1 MKRIALALAL
11 LLASSSTARAWDPSR
26 THVGITERAVAKS
39 EVHSRWMEGSAKQ
52 RGWFTPLRIDPQR
65 LRSEERRLLLLA
77 MREAHADVGSIAGG
91 GPGACPKLPA
101 PIETRER
108 CVDGDIWETT
118 ALGWVRIGI
127 ALEVAERDRL
137 LHHFVDPDEPGKPR
151 WKVRGEGR
159 SRWRRVERRAGGPV
173 ASRVGRS
180 GFAGQGTSAIGWL
193 DDRDD
198 PFAPPAMHDHLVRA
212 ALSTNAADRDRHF
225 ALGMV
230 GLGALLHVVQDL
242 GMPAHARGDLAGLLV
257 PLSPEQGD
265 RGSPLAE
272 TARVAFGRAGL
283 PEPLAL
289 GGRPPDADAHASD
302 DLHALLLGDATHEG
316 LVQRA
321 AQRFLSDG
329 SLPKARVIRD
339 DVDAATAAMQLL
351 GDDRAGLLPVEV
363 EGAVL
368 APWPAD
374 SGYLRNGA
382 GRALAAWSRDDDDLV
397 RPYLDRHVLRQQAL
411 ALLPAAVDASA
422 RVLDVVF
429 PAWPEATWD
438 AESDVLELDD
448 VPSLRAGEL
457 TIVGERSDGTRTV
470 LRRVRLLDGERSR
483 IRDVTPA
490 TLPKD
495 ATIVLVLQAR
505 RPDGMKVVIE
515 RRLDAAVPTEPEP
528 TEPAETPPP
537 ATGTSPATLPTTP
550 VPGLRRP
557 SFTTPSSETPSTE
570 APSTEAPSTEAP
582 SSEAPSTE
590 DAPTEE
596 APAETPAEPPKKK
609 PAPR

>member
-1 MKRIALALAL
+1 MRRIVLALAL
-11 LLASSSTARAWDPSR
+11 LLAPLSARAWDPSR
-26 THVGITERAVAKS
+26 THVGITERAVEKS
-39 EVHSRWMEGSAKQ
+39 ELHSRWMEGSAKQ
-52 RGWFTPLRIDPQR
+52 RGWFTPLRVDPTR
-65 LRSEERRLLLLA
+65 LRGEERRLLLLA
-77 MREAHADVGSIAGG
+77 MRHAHADVGSIAGG

-101 PIETRER
+101 PPETRER

-137 LHHFVDPDEPGKPR
+137 LHHFVDPDAPGKPR
-151 WKVRGEGR
+151 WKARGDASQLHRG
-159 SRWRRVERRAGGPV
+159 RWRRIERRAGGAV
-173 ASRVGRS
+173 AARVGRS
-180 GFAGQGTSAIGWL
+180 GFGGQGTSAIGWL

-212 ALSTNAADRDRHF
+212 ALSANAADRDRHF
-225 ALGMV
+225 ALAMV

-257 PLSPEQGD
+257 PLSPELGD

-272 TARVAFGRAGL
+272 AARLAFGRAGL

-289 GGRPPDADAHASD
+289 GGRPPEKDEHPSE
-302 DLHALLLGDATHEG
+302 DLHAVLLGDAKHEG

-329 SLPKARVIRD
+329 SLPQPRVIRD
-339 DVDAATAAMQLL
+339 DVDAASAAMLVL
-351 GDDRAGLLPVEV
+351 GEDRAGLLAVEV

-374 SGYLRNGA
+374 AGYLRNGA

-397 RPYLDRHVLRQQAL
+397 RLYLDRHVLRQQAL

-422 RVLDVVF
+422 RVLDVLF

-438 AESDVLELDD
+438 PASDVLELDD
-448 VPSLRAGEL
+448 DPTLADAEL
-457 TIVGERSDGTRTV
+457 AIVSERGDGTRTV
-470 LRRVRLLDGERSR
+470 LRRVRLLDDQRSR

-505 RPDGMKVVIE
+505 RPDGMKIVIE
-515 RRLDAAVPTEPEP
+515 RRLEVPAPIEPTPEP
-528 TEPAETPPP
+528 TETTPKPTATPP
-537 ATGTSPATLPTTP
+537 GTLPAP

-557 SFTTPSSETPSTE
+557 SFTTTPSSEAPSSEAPSSE
-570 APSTEAPSTEAP
+570 APSTEAPSTETPPEPAP
-582 SSEAPSTE
+582 VDP
-590 DAPTEE
+590 PR
-596 APAETPAEPPKKK
+596 TPA
-609 PAPR
+609 